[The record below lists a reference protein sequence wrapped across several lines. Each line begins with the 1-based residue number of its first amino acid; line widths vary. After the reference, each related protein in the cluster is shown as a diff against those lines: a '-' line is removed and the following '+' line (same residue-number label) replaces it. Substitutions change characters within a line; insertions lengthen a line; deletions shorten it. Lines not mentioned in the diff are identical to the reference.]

1 MGSVPER
8 VRDSGWAN
16 TGWVPTVM
24 WFDSWSDVLRI
35 LLVGSCAYAVLV
47 LLLRLSGKR
56 TLAKLNAF
64 DFVVTIA
71 LGSTLAT
78 IILDSRTSLV
88 DGAVGLWLLVVL
100 QFVVAATTARLPWL
114 RTTMNSAPTVLLTDG
129 EPRLDV
135 MRRHRVGMDE
145 LCQAVRGTGTG
156 DLASV
161 AAVVLETDGT
171 MSVITSSKA
180 GNRST
185 LPTPSPSDIT

>member
-1 MGSVPER
+1 LAGYR
-8 VRDSGWAN
+8 N
-16 TGWVPTVM
+16 VM

-35 LLVGSCAYAVLV
+35 VLVGSCAYAVLV

-78 IILDSRTSLV
+78 IILDSRTSFV

-100 QFVVAATTARLPWL
+100 QFVVAAATARLPWL
-114 RTTMNSAPTVLLTDG
+114 RTVMNSSPTVLLTDG

-145 LCQAVRGTGTG
+145 LTQAVRGTGIG
-156 DLASV
+156 DLALV

-180 GNRST
+180 GNRSA
-185 LPTPSPSDIT
+185 LPTPSPADIT